1 MCLYSTKHMFTHIE
15 NQKILWSVIQ
25 KSPFFIESRV
35 ANREA
40 WFQDT
45 FSRFYRENPLQPR
58 NKQELLDA
66 NKAVLQYMT
75 EDLKRQLGYRKE
87 TLAIEMSL
95 HPTYNLEEEKKA
107 KEQREKAAYANF
119 QTQYHML
126 LQTPKPTTMRL
137 TEQSDEKI
145 KNMDELIQQQ
155 IRQREMDLA
164 AFTANNPSVAE
175 KVDVF
180 KTKKIRILETEDI
193 SQEIASIIHH
203 AVVPPPPPSVAEKT
217 VNWAEEIAI

>member
-1 MCLYSTKHMFTHIE
+1 MFTHIE

-25 KSPFFIESRV
+25 KSAFFIESRV

-45 FSRFYRENPLQPR
+45 LSRFYRENPLQPR
-58 NKQELLDA
+58 NKQELLEA

-75 EDLKRQLGYRKE
+75 EDLKRRLGYKRE

-95 HPTYNLEEEKKA
+95 HPTFNVEEEKKA
-107 KEQREKAAYANF
+107 KEEREKAAYAQF
-119 QTQYHML
+119 QSQYHML

-145 KNMDELIQQQ
+145 KNMDELIQEQ
-155 IRQREMDLA
+155 IRRREMDLA
-164 AFTANNPSVAE
+164 AFSNQKISV
-175 KVDVF
+175 D
-180 KTKKIRILETEDI
+180 TKKIRILDTEDI
-193 SQEIASIIHH
+193 SQEIASIIQH
-203 AVVPPPPPSVAEKT
+203 ASVVEEGVASTKEKT
-217 VNWAEEIAI
+217 VNWAKGTKHEQEIAI

>member
-1 MCLYSTKHMFTHIE
+1 MCLYSTTHMFTHIE
-15 NQKILWSVIQ
+15 NQKILWEVIQ
-25 KSPFFIESRV
+25 KSPFFIEYSPRTSR
-35 ANREA
+35 EM
-40 WFQDT
+40 WFQDA
-45 FSRFYRENPLQPR
+45 FSRFYRENPLQPK
-58 NKQELLDA
+58 NKVELLEA

-75 EDLKRQLGYRKE
+75 EDLKRQLGYKRE

-95 HPTYNLEEEKKA
+95 HPTYNLEEERKA
-107 KEQREKAAYANF
+107 KEEREKAAYANF
-119 QTQYHML
+119 QTQYHQM

-164 AFTANNPSVAE
+164 AFSTQTKSGIDA
-175 KVDVF
+175 
-180 KTKKIRILETEDI
+180 KKIRILDTEDI
-193 SQEIASIIHH
+193 SKEIATIIQDAAISI
-203 AVVPPPPPSVAEKT
+203 PNTKN

>member
-1 MCLYSTKHMFTHIE
+1 MCLYSTKHMFAHIE

-25 KSPFFIESRV
+25 KSPFFIEYRV

-75 EDLKRQLGYRKE
+75 EDIKRRLGYKRE

-95 HPTYNLEEEKKA
+95 HPTYNVEEEKKA
-107 KEQREKAAYANF
+107 KEEREKASYANF
-119 QTQYHML
+119 QAEYHQM
-126 LQTPKPTTMRL
+126 LQTPKPSTMRL

-145 KNMDELIQQQ
+145 KNMDELIQEQ

-175 KVDVF
+175 KADVF

-193 SQEIASIIHH
+193 SQEIAAIIHH
-203 AVVPPPPPSVAEKT
+203 AVVPPPSVAEKT

>member
-1 MCLYSTKHMFTHIE
+1 MFAHIE
-15 NQKILWSVIQ
+15 NRKILWSVIQ
-25 KSPFFIESRV
+25 KSPFFIESRSQ
-35 ANREA
+35 NREA

-58 NKQELLDA
+58 NKGELLDA
-66 NKAVLQYMT
+66 NKSVLQYMT

-95 HPTYNLEEEKKA
+95 HPTYNVEEEKKA
-107 KEQREKAAYANF
+107 KEEREKASYANF

-164 AFTANNPSVAE
+164 AFSIQKPG
-175 KVDVF
+175 VDP
-180 KTKKIRILETEDI
+180 KKIRILDTEDI
-193 SQEIASIIHH
+193 SQEIATIIQD
-203 AVVPPPPPSVAEKT
+203 ATTPFVEESLNTKT
-217 VNWAEEIAI
+217 VNWAQEIAI

>member
-1 MCLYSTKHMFTHIE
+1 MFTHIE
-15 NQKILWSVIQ
+15 NQQILWSVIQ

-35 ANREA
+35 TNREA

-58 NKQELLDA
+58 TKFELLEA
-66 NKAVLQYMT
+66 NKAALQYLT
-75 EDLKRQLGYRKE
+75 EDLKRQLGYKRE

-95 HPTYNLEEEKKA
+95 HPTYNVEEEKKA
-107 KEQREKAAYANF
+107 KEEREKAAYANF
-119 QTQYHML
+119 QSQYHML

-155 IRQREMDLA
+155 IRQREMDIA
-164 AFTANNPSVAE
+164 VFASQNKSVAE
-175 KVDVF
+175 VSEVP
-180 KTKKIRILETEDI
+180 TKKIRILETEDI
-193 SQEIASIIHH
+193 SQEIASIIQQ
-203 AVVPPPPPSVAEKT
+203 ASVEETPNTKT
-217 VNWAEEIAI
+217 VNWAQGTKQEQEISI